1 MSRPKMVTVV
11 FLRDTYLP
19 RFTMKAGAKWHKR
32 ADRMTN
38 KGFPLGGGFVE
49 KDRYKIVTERKQ

>member
-11 FLRDTYLP
+11 FIRDIYLP
-19 RFTMKAGAKWHKR
+19 RFTMKAGAKWQKR
-32 ADRMTN
+32 ADRMTD

-49 KDRYKIVTERKQ
+49 QDRYKIVTE